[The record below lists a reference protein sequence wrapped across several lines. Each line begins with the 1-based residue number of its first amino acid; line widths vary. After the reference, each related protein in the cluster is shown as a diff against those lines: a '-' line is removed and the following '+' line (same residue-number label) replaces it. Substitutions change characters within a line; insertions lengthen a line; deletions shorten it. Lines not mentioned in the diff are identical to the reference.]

1 MVRSLALLALFA
13 LPGIAAA
20 QTEPSHDV
28 RTLAQPEASAP
39 DDQKQQADGTL
50 AASSTPPQRVRSVT
64 VTGDQPCP
72 KSTDKEIVVCSRA
85 NPDEQYRIPPKLRE
99 LPHPAANNSWVNR
112 AALIDDVSR
121 EAGNLPN
128 TCSVN
133 GAGGQTGCSQKAIE
147 QWQAEMRAKQRAQES
162 IP

>member
-1 MVRSLALLALFA
+1 MIRSLAMLALIA

-28 RTLAQPEASAP
+28 RTLAQAEASAP
-39 DDQKQQADGTL
+39 DDQKQQADETL

-85 NPDEQYRIPPKLRE
+85 SPDEQYRIPPKFRE

-112 AALIDDVSR
+112 AAMIDDVSR

-133 GAGGQTGCSQKAIE
+133 GSGGQTGCSQKALE
-147 QWQAEMRAKQRAQES
+147 QWQAEMRAKKRAQES